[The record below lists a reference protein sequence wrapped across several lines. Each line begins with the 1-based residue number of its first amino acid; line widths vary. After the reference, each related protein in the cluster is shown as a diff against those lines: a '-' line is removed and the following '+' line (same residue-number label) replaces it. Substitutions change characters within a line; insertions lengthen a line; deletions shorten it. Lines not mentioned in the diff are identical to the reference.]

1 MRLQPIIIPG
11 WKDSGPGHWQTLWAD
26 SLPHAR
32 RLSQRDWQNP
42 DRNAWIAALSTA
54 VNEATA
60 PVMLIAH
67 SLGCLVAAALPP
79 ALHPRVAGAL
89 LVAPADVER
98 PDVPDCLR
106 DFAPVPRQPLPFQ
119 SVVVA
124 SDNDAYCSLVRAQ
137 AFAQDWGS
145 RFVILSE
152 AGHINAESG
161 LGNWPQGLK
170 ILGAL
175 RRRSVWRVSPPIQR
189 VPPVPALSDSLR
201 PA

>member
-1 MRLQPIIIPG
+1 FSPA
-11 WKDSGPGHWQTLWAD
+11 GP
-26 SLPHAR
+26 
-32 RLSQRDWQNP
+32 
-42 DRNAWIAALSTA
+42 
-54 VNEATA
+54 
-60 PVMLIAH
+60 
-67 SLGCLVAAALPP
+67 PP
-79 ALHPRVAGAL
+79 P
-89 LVAPADVER
+89 
-98 PDVPDCLR
+98 
-106 DFAPVPRQPLPFQ
+106 PLPRGGGPPPPPH
-119 SVVVA
+119 
-124 SDNDAYCSLVRAQ
+124 AYCSLVRAQ

>member
-67 SLGCLVAAALPP
+67 SL
-79 ALHPRVAGAL
+79 
-89 LVAPADVER
+89 
-98 PDVPDCLR
+98 
-106 DFAPVPRQPLPFQ
+106 
-119 SVVVA
+119 
-124 SDNDAYCSLVRAQ
+124 
-137 AFAQDWGS
+137 
-145 RFVILSE
+145 
-152 AGHINAESG
+152 
-161 LGNWPQGLK
+161 
-170 ILGAL
+170 
-175 RRRSVWRVSPPIQR
+175 
-189 VPPVPALSDSLR
+189 
-201 PA
+201 